1 MSKEKDDKPG
11 GVFSFAPSKNQDERR
26 DDTFTIPAFLRRGAE
41 SAKGEAKPQSAP
53 AWKDDDFA
61 RIAATV
67 EEPRSEPQA
76 KQPTSET
83 ASADPANPVEEHA
96 PPVEL
101 PEPSPASD
109 HALHDTQKDPTPII
123 AAPPEDKKPPSMP
136 LFGGMAFQGVRPI
149 LRDASEKY
157 VSENEALH
165 RLRGV
170 PFQPAKP
177 DILLRPQSEIR
188 VDPKARPSDFE
199 RVEPRLTPTEHVSD
213 IDVPQRWRLGPAISP
228 DNGYH
233 DNMNMNVSA
242 ASWDDGDP
250 SEGRSVIRWA
260 LLALVVAAG
269 GYALAHQ
276 LDQPGDIAALWS
288 STAPHEQVATL
299 PPAGPLL
306 SPPTAIAAPS
316 SAPAPAAPIA
326 VAPAS
331 NPEVAALP
339 IVPDIKPAP
348 PQTAKSVPPMQ
359 PTRDEITPRALQAH
373 AEPSAPVTLAPG
385 PRTLSASN
393 TASSASVTA
402 SGELVLDIQQRLAA
416 LGYPDV
422 PLNGQLGTSTRSAIM
437 AFQRNS
443 GLPMTGSIDSELLN
457 RLRRTSPAAM
467 RLVKGP
473 EAIVPR

>member
-1 MSKEKDDKPG
+1 
-11 GVFSFAPSKNQDERR
+11 
-26 DDTFTIPAFLRRGAE
+26 
-41 SAKGEAKPQSAP
+41 
-53 AWKDDDFA
+53 
-61 RIAATV
+61 
-67 EEPRSEPQA
+67 
-76 KQPTSET
+76 
-83 ASADPANPVEEHA
+83 
-96 PPVEL
+96 
-101 PEPSPASD
+101 
-109 HALHDTQKDPTPII
+109 
-123 AAPPEDKKPPSMP
+123 
-136 LFGGMAFQGVRPI
+136 
-149 LRDASEKY
+149 
-157 VSENEALH
+157 
-165 RLRGV
+165 
-170 PFQPAKP
+170 
-177 DILLRPQSEIR
+177 
-188 VDPKARPSDFE
+188 
-199 RVEPRLTPTEHVSD
+199 
-213 IDVPQRWRLGPAISP
+213 
-228 DNGYH
+228 
-233 DNMNMNVSA
+233 
-242 ASWDDGDP
+242 
-250 SEGRSVIRWA
+250 
-260 LLALVVAAG
+260 
-269 GYALAHQ
+269 
-276 LDQPGDIAALWS
+276 
-288 STAPHEQVATL
+288 
-299 PPAGPLL
+299 
-306 SPPTAIAAPS
+306 
-316 SAPAPAAPIA
+316 